1 MFFHAQYDPTGSRP
15 GAGTL
20 LLDVHLAG
28 FTHSGGLHQRRPAL
42 FMEVLEMRLD
52 AFSEKIMLRFCGV
65 TEFCH
70 VSGAPMT
77 VAYCAKAEGIG
88 SSSNNAKVNFLAMWP
103 PKSGVAIS
111 AWRDR
116 CTTRSDAV
124 NSRAGTTAGQL
135 GARSMTE
142 KLRESPF
149 HCPHCAAKYA
159 PVKVEALSPVDAKV
173 RCISCGG
180 PLDGRENAFILKYFL
195 VERPRHE
202 HTRSVP

>member
-1 MFFHAQYDPTGSRP
+1 M
-15 GAGTL
+15 
-20 LLDVHLAG
+20 
-28 FTHSGGLHQRRPAL
+28 HSGRKFL
-42 FMEVLEMRLD
+42 
-52 AFSEKIMLRFCGV
+52 LRFRDV
-65 TEFCH
+65 AEFCH
-70 VSGAPMT
+70 VSRA
-77 VAYCAKAEGIG
+77 
-88 SSSNNAKVNFLAMWP
+88 SSNDCRILRECRGIESTTSNTKVNALAMWP
-103 PKSGVAIS
+103 PNSGVAIS

-135 GARSMTE
+135 GALTMTE

-159 PVKVEALSPVDAKV
+159 LVKVEALSPVDAKV

-180 PLDGRENAFILKYFL
+180 PLDGREIAFILKYFL